1 MSSHPDAA
9 GGNGAPVSLLSPGRI
24 GGVDIRNRTVM
35 PPMTTRYA
43 DDAGFVTDRLV
54 AYYIARA
61 RGGVGLV
68 TVEMASPEPVGR
80 HRRRELS
87 IWDDRFT
94 SGLQRLASEI
104 KSQGARAAIQ
114 LGHGGGHTRAD
125 ICGQTP
131 IAPSA
136 VPHWVMEITGET
148 VIPREMNA
156 QRIERTIEAFA
167 EAADRARYC
176 GFDVVEI
183 HAAHGYLI
191 SQFLCPFENRRQDEY
206 GGELANRAR
215 FGLEVIRRIRDRIPD
230 LPVVF
235 RCNANDY
242 FPGGLEPKDGVEV
255 CRMAADA
262 GADAIHVTAGHYRS
276 RPSAEMMI
284 PPMAY
289 PEGVFLDYAAEVR
302 RLVEVPVI
310 GVGRL
315 GNPDVAIAAVESGAV
330 DFVALGRPLLADPD
344 WVAKLRDERPVRRC
358 LACNTC
364 VNDMRSGA
372 SLGCLVNP
380 AVGREREFDPAVLPA
395 GERIAVVGAG
405 PAGLSYASLV
415 AGRNQVTV
423 FERADRPGG
432 ALRNAAMAPLF
443 QDVEA
448 RPESLSAFIA
458 ELERDC
464 RMQGVE
470 LRYGVEPGSQPGLLA
485 PYARVVIATG
495 AVYRFGLGPL
505 SRWLL
510 RSGRAARGPLAR
522 LFRHPRLRR
531 WLYYRA
537 RRPAPALAV
546 PGRSGQVIT
555 VIGDAARPGKA
566 VEAIAAAFELAYGY
580 RGDAATPVGTR
591 ARARVRPAPRVK

>member
-1 MSSHPDAA
+1 MSSHADVA
-9 GGNGAPVSLLSPGRI
+9 GGNRAPVSLLSPGRI

-43 DDAGFVTDRLV
+43 DDEGFVTDRLA
-54 AYYIARA
+54 AYYTARA
-61 RGGVGLV
+61 RGGVGLI
-68 TVEMASPEPVGR
+68 TVEMASPERAGK

-87 IWDDRFT
+87 IWDDRFIP
-94 SGLQRLASEI
+94 GLRRLASEI

-114 LGHGGGHTRAD
+114 LGHGGGHTRQD
-125 ICGQTP
+125 ICGEPP

-136 VPHWVMEITGET
+136 VAHWVVETTGET
-148 VIPREMNA
+148 VMPRAMSAE
-156 QRIERTIEAFA
+156 RIERSIEAFV
-167 EAADRARYC
+167 EAADRARHC

-206 GGELANRAR
+206 GGELENRAR
-215 FGLEVIRRIRDRIPD
+215 FGLEVIRRIRARVPG

-235 RCNANDY
+235 RCNVNDY
-242 FPGGLEPKDGVEV
+242 FPGGLEPKEGVAV
-255 CRMAADA
+255 CRMAAAA

-289 PEGVFLDYAAEVR
+289 PEGVFLEYAAVVR

-315 GNPDVAIAAVESGAV
+315 GNPAVAIAAVESGTV
-330 DFVALGRPLLADPD
+330 DFVAIGRPLLADPD

-380 AVGREREFDPAVLPA
+380 TVGRERDLDPAALPA
-395 GERIAVVGAG
+395 GERIAVIGAG

-415 AGRNQVTV
+415 AGRNQVTL
-423 FERADRPGG
+423 FERAEQAGG
-432 ALRNAAMAPLF
+432 ALRDAAMAPSF
-443 QDVEA
+443 QDVETRA
-448 RPESLSAFIA
+448 ESLYDFIG

-464 RMQGVE
+464 RRQGVQFRFGAE
-470 LRYGVEPGSQPGLLA
+470 VSAESDGLAQYSL
-485 PYARVVIATG
+485 VVVATG
-495 AVYRFGLGPL
+495 ADYRFGLAPL
-505 SRWLL
+505 VQWLL

-522 LFRHPRLRR
+522 LFRHPRLRG

-537 RRPAPALAV
+537 RRPAPALV
-546 PGRSGQVIT
+546 VRDGPGQVIT

-566 VEAIAAAFELAYGY
+566 AAAIAAAFELAYSCR
-580 RGDAATPVGTR
+580 RGA
-591 ARARVRPAPRVK
+591 